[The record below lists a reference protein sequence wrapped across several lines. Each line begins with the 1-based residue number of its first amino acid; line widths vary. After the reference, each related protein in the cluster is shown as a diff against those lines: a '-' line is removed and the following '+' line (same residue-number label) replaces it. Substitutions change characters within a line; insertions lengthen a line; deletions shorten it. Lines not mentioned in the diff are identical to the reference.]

1 MIDVLSFLF
10 EILSVVACLH
20 YLYGEK
26 LRFDKVTIGFMLIE
40 VGCLACVNRLAT
52 DNRWTV
58 VVYPIVMIY
67 CGIKFGFKI
76 KEIMINNI
84 LYMAIVSGVQAT
96 MAILVRVFID
106 DATKKTLLM
115 LLINVLSFFV
125 VILFLRKCKLRKLS
139 TVLQSKEHLVI
150 SSLIVAIACTILF
163 LLNYKGNSG
172 FDSLY
177 YLVLLICIVLS
188 AWTAW
193 DIGKNKVKVRET
205 EAELRLHKLYEASF
219 RNLIEDICARQHEFD
234 NHMNAIY
241 NQRLLY
247 DTYEELVTAQ
257 GEYCEA
263 VIQENK
269 YNKLLSK
276 GNPVILGFLYGKF
289 VDAEKQGIHITYKV
303 SIENAESVVPIYKM
317 IELLGN
323 LIKNAVEALLRS
335 GLTKLHVLM
344 IEEAELIRIEI
355 GNEVDEFDYA
365 EISQLFKKGY
375 STKGAG
381 RGYGLY
387 NVKKICEEYQIEM
400 ECSNPK
406 NETENWLYFK
416 LLMKKSL

>member
-10 EILSVVACLH
+10 EILSIVFCLH

-26 LRFDKVTIGFMLIE
+26 VHWDKKTIGLI
-40 VGCLACVNRLAT
+40 VIDLLLLVFVKQYIS
-52 DNRWTV
+52 DNRWSTLM
-58 VVYPIVMIY
+58 YPIIMCY
-67 CGIKFGFKI
+67 CGLKFGFQAKTI
-76 KEIMINNI
+76 LINNI
-84 LYMAIVSGVQAT
+84 LYMVILSGIQAT
-96 MAILVRVFID
+96 MTIIVGIVAAVINE
-106 DATKKTLLM
+106 KHYLM
-115 LLINVLSFFV
+115 LLTNILSFGTV
-125 VILFLRKCKLRKLS
+125 SLILRKCKLKKLS
-139 TVLQSKEHLVI
+139 DILQNKEHLII
-150 SSLIVAIACTILF
+150 SSLIVAIGCIIIF
-163 LLNYKGNSG
+163 LSNYKGSSG
-172 FDSLY
+172 FDYLY
-177 YLVLLICIVLS
+177 YLVLLICIMLVS
-188 AWTAW
+188 WTAW
-193 DIGKNKVKVRET
+193 DIGNHKGKVREA

-406 NETENWLYFK
+406 DETENWLYFK